1 MAVLSEHQRDIL
13 KTVTTATVTTLLLKQ
28 GIRRTWMRGTA
39 RSWLLDEVRQGA
51 SLPGLYPP
59 NNETRARYEAS
70 KKKSGD

>member
-39 RSWLLDEVRQGA
+39 GSLAAWRSQTGRQ
-51 SLPGLYPP
+51 
-59 NNETRARYEAS
+59 TARPLSAQ
-70 KKKSGD
+70 